1 MWRQKITI
9 DEARSL
15 RDSFA
20 AFLTK
25 HNISYHYGHEN
36 DGVWRDSD
44 TLLRIEFMYG
54 QTISALF
61 SPLCIN
67 CAVETCGRYN
77 DGDDG
82 DDICRWNSLEELQA
96 HIECLLKDIKK

>member
-1 MWRQKITI
+1 MLRQKITI
-9 DEARSL
+9 DEARGL

-44 TLLRIEFMYG
+44 TLLRVEFVCG

-67 CAVETCGRYN
+67 CAVETCGLSN
-77 DGDDG
+77 DG